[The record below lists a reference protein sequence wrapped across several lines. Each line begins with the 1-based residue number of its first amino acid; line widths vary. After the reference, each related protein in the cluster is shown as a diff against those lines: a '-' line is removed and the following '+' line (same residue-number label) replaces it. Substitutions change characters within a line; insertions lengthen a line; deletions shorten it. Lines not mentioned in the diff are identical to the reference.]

1 MKNKIKILH
10 LCNYTWE
17 TGGPPSVILNH
28 AKLQLK
34 QNFEVSIAS
43 SIISTHHLYTIEPG
57 MNVFVFKRSIL
68 SNILSDFSFSL
79 LWWFFR
85 HRNAF
90 HVYHIHGLWNF
101 GAILPFIIPNQAKKI
116 ITIHGFLD
124 SYTRKD
130 SKWKKGLFWKLFQKR
145 FIESCDIIHAINRD
159 EERILKEL
167 FPRKNVV
174 YIPNALD
181 EPDHSKAIPD
191 LSFQHS
197 IESFVADSP
206 WTFVFI
212 GRISLKKGLD
222 ILLKSFQ
229 NLSNVY
235 QNQVKL
241 IIAGPDDDY
250 SNELSS
256 FLESYPFTNLLKL
269 ATVRGEEKKYLL
281 TQQFCF
287 VLPSYSEGFSIA
299 ALEAL
304 AHKNPCILSNKVG
317 FRDGIL
323 AYDAA
328 LLCQPNESSL
338 TDSFL
343 QYVKHPELKSQL
355 SKNGYELFQQKYLLE
370 NVASDLIIEINAYVN
385 SSLVKS

>member
-1 MKNKIKILH
+1 MGNKRKILN

-17 TGGPPSVILNH
+17 TGGPSSVILNH
-28 AKLQLK
+28 ARFQLK
-34 QNFEVSIAS
+34 QNFDVSVAS
-43 SIISTHHLYTIEPG
+43 STKRNHHLYPIEPG
-57 MNVFVFKRSIL
+57 MKLFIFPQSFFSRFL
-68 SNILSDFSFSL
+68 SEFSFPL
-79 LWWFFR
+79 IFWFY
-85 HRNAF
+85 RNRNEF
-90 HVYHIHGLWNF
+90 DLIHIHGLWYF
-101 GAILPFIIPNQAKKI
+101 GAVLPFIIPNQAKKI

-130 SKWKKGLFWKLFQKR
+130 SKWKKGLFWKLFQQR
-145 FIESCDIIHAINRD
+145 FIASCDIIHAINKD
-159 EERILKEL
+159 EERILKKL
-167 FPRKNVV
+167 FPGKNVI

-181 EPDHSKAIPD
+181 EPEHHKAVPE
-191 LSFQHS
+191 LSFQHT
-197 IESFVADSP
+197 IESFIADSP

-212 GRISLKKGLD
+212 GRISFKKGLD
-222 ILLKSFQ
+222 ILLKSFH

-256 FLESYPFTNLLKL
+256 FLESYPFTNILKL

-281 TQQFCF
+281 TQKFCF

-343 QYVKHPELKSQL
+343 QYVQYPELKSKL

-370 NVASDLIIEINAYVN
+370 NVASDLIIEINTCFNRQSA
-385 SSLVKS
+385 KP